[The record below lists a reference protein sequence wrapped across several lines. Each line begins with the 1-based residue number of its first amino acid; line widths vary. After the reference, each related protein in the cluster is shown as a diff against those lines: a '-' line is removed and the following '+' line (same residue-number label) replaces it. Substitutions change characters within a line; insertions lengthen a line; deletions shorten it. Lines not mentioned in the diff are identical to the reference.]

1 MVTVNV
7 VFSLLCGVLAFC
19 ALVVVMVRVMRVRLK
34 FRARILENVNK
45 GVYRNDVQLTRRTVA
60 LVAIALV
67 VVMAVCAG
75 IILGTVYL
83 FFPAWFPAS
92 WQRDVSVI
100 GTSAIVILLVVIL
113 ILEFFF
119 KQIFD
124 K

>member
-1 MVTVNV
+1 MGTVNM
-7 VFSLLCGVLAFC
+7 VFGLLCGVLAFC
-19 ALVVVMVRVMRVRLK
+19 ALVVVMVRVMRARLK
-34 FRARILENVNK
+34 FRARILENIDR
-45 GVYRNDVQLTRRTVA
+45 GVYRNDAQLTRRTVV

-83 FFPAWFPAS
+83 FFPGWLPAS
-92 WQRDVSVI
+92 WQRDASLIRTAAFVI
-100 GTSAIVILLVVIL
+100 ALVVIL